1 MITYSTKFPVNDS
14 LTKNEFINTI
24 IKWNQGSKYDKINPL
39 MWDGV
44 SFEYSWKQENISLSI
59 QEISDKEIV
68 ASRLKKEDEHGVW
81 LTDFILD
88 RINKMI
94 SISVSLETTE
104 FTTDFFPT
112 YYPPYFVKLIV
123 FGKYSGNDNGIMVLN
138 QVHSILECADF
149 FKGIVNKTLSSTLPV
164 VYVARNDAG
173 ENPLDINNLA
183 FRLQGV
189 AHVLFEPEEG
199 VELEGFSD
207 VLDDKKSRS
216 GKLFIYYPNHNKK
229 SRIFNMN
236 GVNQTAEYLEDRV
249 VNDIYNYMNSRM
261 RKSIETW
268 DGVLNE
274 KLHIENTKL
283 LSNQSAIKAENNELY
298 EIFGEQLEKTEE
310 LNFKLNNEVQRL
322 TAELQGLRMRYSEK
336 NKNPILFL
344 GDEKEF
350 YTDEIKE
357 IILDIIF
364 EYQKKCQKDTR
375 RWHIISDL
383 LESNEFK
390 GLSGKRKEQIK
401 AALKGYRTLNSSLK
415 GLLETLGIKISSDG
429 KHYKGTYYGDHRY
442 VATVAKTCSDVR
454 AGMNISSTIEK
465 IML

>member
-310 LNFKLNNEVQRL
+310 LNFKLNNEV
-322 TAELQGLRMRYSEK
+322 
-336 NKNPILFL
+336 
-344 GDEKEF
+344 
-350 YTDEIKE
+350 
-357 IILDIIF
+357 
-364 EYQKKCQKDTR
+364 
-375 RWHIISDL
+375 
-383 LESNEFK
+383 
-390 GLSGKRKEQIK
+390 
-401 AALKGYRTLNSSLK
+401 
-415 GLLETLGIKISSDG
+415 
-429 KHYKGTYYGDHRY
+429 
-442 VATVAKTCSDVR
+442 
-454 AGMNISSTIEK
+454 
-465 IML
+465 